1 MHSRW
6 REAGRDGCFFHFSS
20 RSKGRCWWGSLT
32 RPTLRLV
39 CGLVVVSV
47 AFSWVRI
54 SSATEPVQSVEPSW
68 PQWRGA
74 IHDAV
79 ANRERLAESWPE
91 SGPPV
96 LWTKEI
102 GKGYSSF
109 IAVGDRVWTQ
119 TQTLYEQAV
128 VCLDAA
134 TGETIWSQKYG
145 WPYDGG
151 GLYPGP
157 RATPTW
163 HDGRIYYAAPE
174 GTIGCLDAR
183 TGRSIW
189 ETNPKKTFHGRGT
202 DFGCAASPVVVDGL
216 VIVPVGGLDASV
228 IALDAGDGSLVW
240 KSGESPAS
248 YASVLP
254 ITLNGRPRIVALLE
268 NSLAIID
275 RANGR
280 LLWED
285 EFSAGYDEHS
295 AAPLYREP
303 FLMIAG
309 PFRSGAKCY
318 RLVEADV
325 DDAAP
330 RDANA
335 VSTPNRPLKKGTR
348 EGEVPAEPRETS
360 EAPTKHGSA
369 GASPSLFQRAVK
381 PTVAWEALKFSNDIA
396 SSVLVDGYVYGFD
409 LKDAQ
414 SRLNRPSRGEFRCL
428 DFETGKIVW
437 STDQVG
443 HANIIVADGKL
454 VLFNDK
460 GEVILARVNSEQY
473 EELART
479 TVFQDEICW
488 SAAALCN
495 GRLFLRTQTRAVC
508 LYLGAESLAP
518 KIETKSVTDIPQA
531 RSFNP
536 APLLGGEREYP
547 ATTPEWSELR
557 GWWCWSL
564 AGLLLATICSAV
576 MCLTMWCIAPCR
588 MGTPA
593 RPLLGDVASTGLS
606 SEPIHSLPVS
616 NDGCDLANEGR
627 TGKSAHPTAGSSRHS
642 WLAARVAFWMV
653 TLLVGVVGSPLLN
666 HRQKDYVFLWPLV
679 LWAALQLTLLAVTWA
694 ESQPPPFRRRS
705 RWWSRL
711 AGLSL
716 IATSGLYFHLC
727 RRLGLSIEWGFLAGF
742 LPAFPVAALAARGLL
757 ARHRFALLT
766 DLLCAAASFSAYFWS
781 CGLFLKWWLQ
791 VGS

>member
-20 RSKGRCWWGSLT
+20 RSKGRCWWVSLT

-47 AFSWVRI
+47 ALTWGRV

-79 ANRERLAESWPE
+79 ANRERLTESWPE

-96 LWTKEI
+96 LWTREI

-318 RLVEADV
+318 RLVETDV

-335 VSTPNRPLKKGTR
+335 VSPL
-348 EGEVPAEPRETS
+348 
-360 EAPTKHGSA
+360 
-369 GASPSLFQRAVK
+369 K

-437 STDQVG
+437 STDKVG

-454 VLFNDK
+454 ILFNDK
-460 GEVILARVNSEQY
+460 GEVILARVNPERY

-479 TVFQDEICW
+479 TVFQDEISW
-488 SAAALCN
+488 SAAALCH

-508 LYLGAESLAP
+508 LYLGAEPLAP
-518 KIETKSVTDIPQA
+518 KIVTKSMTDIPHV
-531 RSFNP
+531 RSFDP

-557 GWWCWSL
+557 AWWLWSL

-576 MCLTMWCIAPCR
+576 ICLTMWCIAHCR

-593 RPLLGDVASTGLS
+593 RPLLNEGRLTASK
-606 SEPIHSLPVS
+606 ES
-616 NDGCDLANEGR
+616 NDLTNESR
-627 TGKSAHPTAGSSRHS
+627 TGKSAHPTTDSSRHS
-642 WLAARVAFWMV
+642 WLIARVAFWMT
-653 TLLVGVVGSPLLN
+653 TLLVGTVGSPLLN
-666 HRQKDYVFLWPLV
+666 HRLNDYVFLWPLV
-679 LWAALQLTLLAVTWA
+679 LWASLQLTLIAVTWA
-694 ESQPPPFRRRS
+694 ESQPLPLRRRA
-705 RWWSRL
+705 RWGSRL
-711 AGLSL
+711 TGFSL
-716 IATSGLYFHLC
+716 LATSGLYFHLC
-727 RRLGLSIEWGFLAGF
+727 RRLGLSIEWGFLTGF
-742 LPAFPVAALAARGLL
+742 LPAFPVAALCARGLL

-766 DLLCAAASFSAYFWS
+766 DLLCATVSFSAYFWS

>member
-1 MHSRW
+1 MHSLWHAFRLSFFVLCLSVIAGT
-6 REAGRDGCFFHFSS
+6 EARGQTAAS
-20 RSKGRCWWGSLT
+20 R
-32 RPTLRLV
+32 
-39 CGLVVVSV
+39 
-47 AFSWVRI
+47 A
-54 SSATEPVQSVEPSW
+54 EW
-68 PQWRGA
+68 PQWRGPTF
-74 IHDAV
+74 DAV
-79 ANRERLAESWPE
+79 SVETGLAEAWPVE
-91 SGPPV
+91 GPPV
-96 LWTKEI
+96 LWTKEL

-109 IAVGDRVWTQ
+109 IAVDDRVWTQ

-128 VCLDAA
+128 VCLDAV
-134 TGETIWSQKYG
+134 TGETIWSHRYG

-157 RATPTW
+157 RSTPTW
-163 HDGRIYYAAPE
+163 HDGRIYFAAPE

-183 TGRSIW
+183 SGRSVW
-189 ETNPKKTFHGRGT
+189 ETNPTKTHRGRGT
-202 DFGCAASPVVVDGL
+202 DFGYAASPVVMDDK
-216 VIVPVGGLDASV
+216 VIVPVGGLEASV
-228 IALDAGDGSLVW
+228 VALHAKDGSLAW
-240 KSGESPAS
+240 ASGESPAS

-254 ITLNGRPRIVALLE
+254 ITLNGQPRVVALLE
-268 NSLAIID
+268 NSLAVFD
-275 RANGR
+275 RSTGR

-318 RLVEADV
+318 RLVEEEPAEGV
-325 DDAAP
+325 QSG
-330 RDANA
+330 NA
-335 VSTPNRPLKKGTR
+335 VAKRIKPKTMW
-348 EGEVPAEPRETS
+348 ET
-360 EAPTKHGSA
+360 T
-369 GASPSLFQRAVK
+369 
-381 PTVAWEALKFSNDIA
+381 KFSNDIA
-396 SSVLVDGYVYGFD
+396 SSVLVNSYVYGFD

-428 DFETGKIVW
+428 DFETGKVVW

-460 GEVILARVNSEQY
+460 GEVILCRASHERY

-479 TVFQDEICW
+479 QVFQDEICW
-488 SAAALCN
+488 SAAALCR
-495 GRLFLRTQTRAVC
+495 GRLFLRTQTRAAC
-508 LYLGAESLAP
+508 LYLGAEPLGA
-518 KIETKSVTDIPQA
+518 KIETKAVTDIPHV
-531 RSFNP
+531 RTFDP

-557 GWWCWSL
+557 GWWLWSL
-564 AGLLLATICSAV
+564 AGLLLATVCAAATG
-576 MCLTMWCIAPCR
+576 LTTWCVACWR
-588 MGTPA
+588 RGTPA
-593 RPLLGDVASTGLS
+593 RLLRCEVANAAMTPAPNLASRVPNIAD
-606 SEPIHSLPVS
+606 ELP
-616 NDGCDLANEGR
+616 NESR
-627 TGKSAHPTAGSSRHS
+627 TGRSAHPPTESSRHS
-642 WLAARVAFWMV
+642 PLAARVVFWM
-653 TLLVGVVGSPLLN
+653 TTILVGAIGSPLLN
-666 HRQKDYVFLWPLV
+666 HRQREYVFLWPLV

-694 ESQPPPFRRRS
+694 ESQPSLQRRKA

-711 AGLSL
+711 TGLGL

-757 ARHRFALLT
+757 VRWRLFLFT
-766 DLLCAAASFSAYFWS
+766 DLLCAATSFTAYFWS

>member
-1 MHSRW
+1 MTVSCRSRELSSLVLCLSLVIGGA
-6 REAGRDGCFFHFSS
+6 RFGCD
-20 RSKGRCWWGSLT
+20 
-32 RPTLRLV
+32 
-39 CGLVVVSV
+39 V
-47 AFSWVRI
+47 AT
-54 SSATEPVQSVEPSW
+54 AADW
-68 PQWRGA
+68 PQWRGPN
-74 IHDAV
+74 HDAISV
-79 ANRERLAESWPE
+79 ETGLAESWPE
-91 SGPPV
+91 TGPPV
-96 LWTKEI
+96 LWTREI

-128 VCLDAA
+128 VCLDAG
-134 TGETIWSQKYG
+134 TGETVWSQRYG

-189 ETNPKKTFHGRGT
+189 ATNPKKTHHGRGT
-202 DFGCAASPVVVDGL
+202 DFGCAASPLVVDGK
-216 VIVPVGGLDASV
+216 VIVPVGGLEASV
-228 IALDAGDGSLVW
+228 VALDAKDGSLVW
-240 KSGESPAS
+240 KSGSLPAS
-248 YASVLP
+248 YASPMP
-254 ITLNGRPRIVALLE
+254 ITLNAHLLVVAFLE
-268 NSLAIID
+268 NSLAILD
-275 RANGR
+275 HTNGR

-285 EFSAGYDEHS
+285 EFSNSYDEHS

-303 FLMIAG
+303 FLLIAG

-318 RLVEADV
+318 RLVEEEDVVAGLRPSHTARPKVSSSSLPANSADGAEGRGDLRSGGV
-325 DDAAP
+325 
-330 RDANA
+330 R
-335 VSTPNRPLKKGTR
+335 GQETR
-348 EGEVPAEPRETS
+348 AQQEDGVRGRETRAQQ
-360 EAPTKHGSA
+360 EDGVRGRETRAQQ
-369 GASPSLFQRAVK
+369 SLK
-381 PTVAWEALKFSNDIA
+381 PKAAWETPKFSNDIA

-414 SRLNRPSRGEFRCL
+414 SRRNRPSRGEFRCL

-460 GEVILARVNSEQY
+460 GEVILARVNPERY

-479 TVFQDEICW
+479 TVFLDEICW
-488 SAAALCN
+488 SAAAICN

-508 LYLGAESLAP
+508 LYLGAEPLAA
-518 KIETKSVTDIPQA
+518 KIETKTVTDIPQA

-557 GWWCWSL
+557 HWWLWSL
-564 AGLLLATICSAV
+564 AGLLLASGCAALMQLVVWAICFRRPDPLVRPSETDQPRGDKQLATRPDQGVRPTI
-576 MCLTMWCIAPCR
+576 P
-588 MGTPA
+588 
-593 RPLLGDVASTGLS
+593 
-606 SEPIHSLPVS
+606 
-616 NDGCDLANEGR
+616 
-627 TGKSAHPTAGSSRHS
+627 
-642 WLAARVAFWMV
+642 RVVFW
-653 TLLVGVVGSPLLN
+653 TTTILVGAVGSPLLN
-666 HRQKDYVFLWPLV
+666 QRQGEYVFLWPLV

-694 ESQPPPFRRRS
+694 ESQPEPQRRQA

-711 AGLSL
+711 AGLGL

-757 ARHRFALLT
+757 ARWRLFPLT
-766 DLLCAAASFSAYFWS
+766 DLLCAAASFTAYFWS
-781 CGLFLKWWLQ
+781 CGWFLKWWLQ

>member
-6 REAGRDGCFFHFSS
+6 REAERGGCLLWASQ
-20 RSKGRCWWGSLT
+20 T
-32 RPTLRLV
+32 RPTRRQLRLL
-39 CGLVVVSV
+39 CGIVVALTWGGV
-47 AFSWVRI
+47 A
-54 SSATEPVQSVEPSW
+54 SAAEPVQSVEPSW

-74 IHDAV
+74 TLDAV
-79 ANRERLAESWPE
+79 AVDERLAESWPE

-134 TGETIWSQKYG
+134 TGETVWSQKYG

-174 GTIGCLDAR
+174 GTIGCLDAKS
-183 TGRSIW
+183 GQSIW
-189 ETNPKKTFHGRGT
+189 ETNPKQTFRGRGT
-202 DFGCAASPVVVDGL
+202 DFGCAASPVVVDGR
-216 VIVPVGGLDASV
+216 VMVPVGGLDASV
-228 IALDAGDGSLVW
+228 IALDAKDGSLVW

-254 ITLNGRPRIVALLE
+254 ITLNGRPRVVALLE
-268 NSLAIID
+268 NSLAMID
-275 RANGR
+275 RTNGR

-318 RLVEADV
+318 RLVESE
-325 DDAAP
+325 
-330 RDANA
+330 ANA
-335 VSTPNRPLKKGTR
+335 V
-348 EGEVPAEPRETS
+348 EPRE
-360 EAPTKHGSA
+360 AQA
-369 GASPSLFQRAVK
+369 ASTLK
-381 PTVAWEALKFSNDIA
+381 PTTVWEALKFSNDIA

-414 SRLNRPSRGEFRCL
+414 SRFNRPSRGEFRCL

-437 STDQVG
+437 STDKVG

-454 VLFNDK
+454 ILFNDK
-460 GEVILARVNSEQY
+460 GELILCRVSHEHY

-479 TVFQDEICW
+479 QVFQDEICW
-488 SAAALCN
+488 SAAALCH
-495 GRLFLRTQTRAVC
+495 GRLFLRTQTRAAC
-508 LYLGAESLAP
+508 LYLGAEPLAA
-518 KIETKSVTDIPQA
+518 KIETKNVTDIPHV
-531 RSFNP
+531 RSFDP

-557 GWWCWSL
+557 GWWLWSL
-564 AGLLLATICSAV
+564 AGLLLATVCAAV
-576 MCLTMWCIAPCR
+576 MQFAASLFCR

-593 RPLLGDVASTGLS
+593 RPPLQDVASTGVS
-606 SEPIHSLPVS
+606 PEPIHSPPTS
-616 NDGCDLANEGR
+616 NDGCDLATEGR
-627 TGKSAHPTAGSSRHS
+627 TGKSAHPTSV
-642 WLAARVAFWMV
+642 RVVFWTV
-653 TLLVGVVGSPLLN
+653 ALLVGAVGSPLLN
-666 HRQKDYVFLWPLV
+666 HRLSDYVFLWPLV
-679 LWAALQLTLLAVTWA
+679 LWASLQLTLLAVTWA
-694 ESQPPPFRRRS
+694 ESQPLPLRRRA
-705 RWWSRL
+705 RGRSRL
-711 AGLSL
+711 AGLGL
-716 IATSGLYFHLC
+716 LATSGLYFHLC
-727 RRLGLSIEWGFLAGF
+727 RRLGLSIEWGFLTGF
-742 LPAFPVAALAARGLL
+742 LPAFPVAALCARGLL

-766 DLLCAAASFSAYFWS
+766 DLLCAAVSFSAYFWS

>member
-1 MHSRW
+1 ML
-6 REAGRDGCFFHFSS
+6 C
-20 RSKGRCWWGSLT
+20 LT
-32 RPTLRLV
+32 LV
-39 CGLVVVSV
+39 CGASAWAQDEVSYKG
-47 AFSWVRI
+47 
-54 SSATEPVQSVEPSW
+54 W
-68 PQWRGA
+68 PQWRGVT
-74 IHDAV
+74 HDAISDEV
-79 ANRERLAESWPE
+79 GLAELWPE

-109 IAVGDRVWTQ
+109 IAVGDRIWTQ

-128 VCLDAA
+128 ICLDAE
-134 TGETIWSQKYG
+134 TGDTVWSQRYG

-174 GTIGCLDAR
+174 GTIGCLNAR
-183 TGRSIW
+183 TGRLVW
-189 ETNPKKTFHGRGT
+189 ETNPKQAFHGRGT
-202 DFGCAASPVVVDGL
+202 DFGCAASPVVIDGL

-228 IALDAGDGSLVW
+228 
-240 KSGESPAS
+240 
-248 YASVLP
+248 
-254 ITLNGRPRIVALLE
+254 VALLE

-275 RANGR
+275 RSNGR

-303 FLMIAG
+303 LLMIAG

-318 RLVEADV
+318 RLVEEEPSETIGVAGSDQ
-325 DDAAP
+325 
-330 RDANA
+330 
-335 VSTPNRPLKKGTR
+335 R
-348 EGEVPAEPRETS
+348 EGPGVGDSGPSLRSDPATRLS
-360 EAPTKHGSA
+360 GKQGSA
-369 GASPSLFQRAVK
+369 PKIK
-381 PTVAWEALKFSNDIA
+381 PVTVWETPKFSNDIA

-428 DFETGKIVW
+428 DFETGKIIW
-437 STDQVG
+437 STDRVG

-460 GEVILARVNSEQY
+460 GELILARVNPERY
-473 EELART
+473 EELTRA

-488 SAAALCN
+488 SAAALCH
-495 GRLFLRTQTRAVC
+495 GRLFLRTQTRAAC
-508 LYLGAESLAP
+508 LYLGAEPLAP
-518 KIETKSVTDIPQA
+518 KIETKTVTDIPHV
-531 RSFNP
+531 RSFDP

-557 GWWCWSL
+557 GWWLWSL
-564 AGLLLATICSAV
+564 AGLLLATVCATV
-576 MCLTMWCIAPCR
+576 TGLATWCVERWR

-593 RPLLGDVASTGLS
+593 RPLIDERRS
-606 SEPIHSLPVS
+606 SELKESS
-616 NDGCDLANEGR
+616 ELANEGQACR
-627 TGKSAHPTAGSSRHS
+627 SAHLPTESSRHLI
-642 WLAARVAFWMV
+642 LAARVVFWTM
-653 TLLVGVVGSPLLN
+653 TILVGTIGSPLLN
-666 HRQKDYVFLWPLV
+666 HRQQDYVFLWPLV
-679 LWAALQLTLLAVTWA
+679 LWSALQLTLLVVTLA
-694 ESQPPPFRRRS
+694 ESQSQGARRRA

-711 AGLSL
+711 AGLGL

-757 ARHRFALLT
+757 ARCRLFLLT
-766 DLLCAAASFSAYFWS
+766 DLLCAAASFSAYFFSSGW
-781 CGLFLKWWLQ
+781 LLKWWLQ

>member
-1 MHSRW
+1 MHGLRPAFGLS
-6 REAGRDGCFFHFSS
+6 FFVICLSAIP
-20 RSKGRCWWGSLT
+20 GSAV
-32 RPTLRLV
+32 RAQE
-39 CGLVVVSV
+39 V
-47 AFSWVRI
+47 ASH
-54 SSATEPVQSVEPSW
+54 ADW
-68 PQWRGA
+68 PQWRGPTWDA
-74 IHDAV
+74 ISV
-79 ANRERLAESWPE
+79 ESGLAESWSE

-109 IAVGDRVWTQ
+109 VSVGDRVWTQ

-134 TGETIWSQKYG
+134 TGETIWSQRYG

-163 HDGRIYYAAPE
+163 QDDRIYYAAPE

-189 ETNPKKTFHGRGT
+189 ETNPKQSYHGRGT
-202 DFGCAASPVVVDGL
+202 DFGCAASPVVIDGL

-228 IALDAGDGSLVW
+228 IALDAKNGSLVW
-240 KSGESPAS
+240 RSGESPAS

-254 ITLNGRPRIVALLE
+254 ITLNGRPRVVALLE

-285 EFSAGYDEHS
+285 EFSNGYDEHS

-318 RLVEADV
+318 RLVE
-325 DDAAP
+325 DA
-330 RDANA
+330 
-335 VSTPNRPLKKGTR
+335 STIKPVTR
-348 EGEVPAEPRETS
+348 WETQ
-360 EAPTKHGSA
+360 K
-369 GASPSLFQRAVK
+369 L
-381 PTVAWEALKFSNDIA
+381 SNDIA

-409 LKDAQ
+409 LKDVQ
-414 SRLNRPSRGEFRCL
+414 SRMNRPSRGEFRCL
-428 DFETGKIVW
+428 DFQTGQVIW
-437 STDQVG
+437 STDRIG
-443 HANIIVADGKL
+443 HANIIVADDKL
-454 VLFNDK
+454 VLFNDE
-460 GEVILARVNSEQY
+460 GELILCRASPERY

-488 SAAALCN
+488 SAAALCH
-495 GRLFLRTQTRAVC
+495 GRLFLRTQTRAAC
-508 LYLGAESLAP
+508 LYLGAEPLAP
-518 KIETKSVTDIPQA
+518 KIETKSITDIPHA

-557 GWWCWSL
+557 GWWLWSL
-564 AGLLLATICSAV
+564 AGLLFASGCAMVTYLILRSLV
-576 MCLTMWCIAPCR
+576 GCR
-588 MGTPA
+588 MGTLA
-593 RPLLGDVASTGLS
+593 RPLIV
-606 SEPIHSLPVS
+606 EVRPIESKE
-616 NDGCDLANEGR
+616 ANELVSESR
-627 TGKSAHPTAGSSRHS
+627 TGRSAHPPAESSRHVP
-642 WLAARVAFWMV
+642 LAPRVVFWMI
-653 TLLVGVVGSPLLN
+653 TILVGAVGSPLLN
-666 HRQKDYVFLWPLV
+666 HRQREYVFLWPLV
-679 LWAALQLTLLAVTWA
+679 LWAALQLTLLAVAWA
-694 ESQPPPFRRRS
+694 ESQPAPQRRKARWGS
-705 RWWSRL
+705 RF
-711 AGLSL
+711 AGLGL

-742 LPAFPVAALAARGLL
+742 LPAFPVAALAARGLM
-757 ARHRFALLT
+757 ARWRLFLLT
-766 DLLCAAASFSAYFWS
+766 DLLFAAASFTAYFWS
-781 CGLFLKWWLQ
+781 CGWFLKWWLQ

>member
-1 MHSRW
+1 MHDVRPVFGMSL
-6 REAGRDGCFFHFSS
+6 FSL
-20 RSKGRCWWGSLT
+20 CL
-32 RPTLRLV
+32 
-39 CGLVVVSV
+39 SV
-47 AFSWVRI
+47 AVVIEARAQD
-54 SSATEPVQSVEPSW
+54 ATSTAQW
-68 PQWRGA
+68 PQWRGPTF
-74 IHDAV
+74 DAV
-79 ANRERLAESWPE
+79 SVETGLAESWPE

-134 TGETIWSQKYG
+134 TGETIWSQRYG

-157 RATPTW
+157 RATPAW
-163 HDGRIYYAAPE
+163 HDNRIYYAAPE
-174 GTIGCLDAR
+174 GTIGCFDAR
-183 TGRSIW
+183 TGRPVW
-189 ETNPKKTFHGRGT
+189 ETNPKQTFHGRGT
-202 DFGCAASPVVVDGL
+202 DFGCAASPLVVDGR
-216 VIVPVGGLDASV
+216 VIVPVGGLEASV
-228 IALDAGDGSLVW
+228 VALGAKDGSLMW
-240 KSGESPAS
+240 KSGSLPAS
-248 YASVLP
+248 YASPMP
-254 ITLNGRPRIVALLE
+254 ITLNGRPRVVAFLE
-268 NSLAIID
+268 NSLAILD
-275 RANGR
+275 RASGR
-280 LLWED
+280 MLWED
-285 EFSAGYDEHS
+285 EFSHNYDEHS

-318 RLVEADV
+318 RLVETDPIKGKGVAGSDQREGPESV
-325 DDAAP
+325 DSGPSLRSDPATRRSDAK
-330 RDANA
+330 A
-335 VSTPNRPLKKGTR
+335 VSML
-348 EGEVPAEPRETS
+348 
-360 EAPTKHGSA
+360 
-369 GASPSLFQRAVK
+369 K
-381 PTVAWEALKFSNDIA
+381 PTAVWEALKFSNDIA

-414 SRLNRPSRGEFRCL
+414 SRFNRPSRGEFRCL
-428 DFETGKIVW
+428 DFATGKIVW

-454 VLFNDK
+454 ILFNDR
-460 GEVILARVNSEQY
+460 GELILCRVNPERY

-479 TVFQDEICW
+479 QVFQDEICW
-488 SAAALCN
+488 SAAALCR
-495 GRLFLRTQTRAVC
+495 GRLFLRTQTRAAC
-508 LYLGAESLAP
+508 LYLGAEPLAP
-518 KIETKSVTDIPQA
+518 KIETKTVTDIPHA
-531 RSFNP
+531 RAFDP

-557 GWWCWSL
+557 GWWLWSL
-564 AGLLLATICSAV
+564 AGLLLASACAAAT
-576 MCLTMWCIAPCR
+576 CLTMWCIAHCR

-593 RPLLGDVASTGLS
+593 RPLLSDVASTGVS
-606 SEPIHSLPVS
+606 PEPIHSLPVS

-627 TGKSAHPTAGSSRHS
+627 TGKSAHPTTDSSRHS
-642 WLAARVAFWMV
+642 WLAARIVFWMV
-653 TLLVGVVGSPLLN
+653 TLLVGTVGSPVLN

-694 ESQPPPFRRRS
+694 ESQPPPARRRA
-705 RWWSRL
+705 RWGSRL
-711 AGLSL
+711 AGLGL
-716 IATSGLYFHLC
+716 LATSGLYFHLC
-727 RRLGLSIEWGFLAGF
+727 RRLGLSIEWGFLTGF

-766 DLLCAAASFSAYFWS
+766 DLLCAAASFTAYFWS

>member
-1 MHSRW
+1 MFCLSR
-6 REAGRDGCFFHFSS
+6 AIGD
-20 RSKGRCWWGSLT
+20 T
-32 RPTLRLV
+32 
-39 CGLVVVSV
+39 
-47 AFSWVRI
+47 
-54 SSATEPVQSVEPSW
+54 ATAADW
-68 PQWRGA
+68 PQWRGPA
-74 IHDAV
+74 YDAV
-79 ANRERLAESWPE
+79 SVETGLADSWPE

-109 IAVGDRVWTQ
+109 IAVEDRVWTQ

-128 VCLDAA
+128 VCLDSA
-134 TGETIWSQKYG
+134 TGETVWSQRYG

-183 TGRSIW
+183 TGRSLW

-202 DFGCAASPVVVDGL
+202 DFGCAASPCVVDGK

-228 IALDAGDGSLVW
+228 IALDAKDGSLVW

-248 YASVLP
+248 YATVLP
-254 ITLNGRPRIVALLE
+254 ITLNGRPRVVAFLE
-268 NSLAIID
+268 NSLTILD

-285 EFSAGYDEHS
+285 EFSRDYDEHS

-318 RLVEADV
+318 RLIEEQPAEGMPRKNEAGVAGSDQ
-325 DDAAP
+325 
-330 RDANA
+330 
-335 VSTPNRPLKKGTR
+335 R
-348 EGEVPAEPRETS
+348 EGP
-360 EAPTKHGSA
+360 
-369 GASPSLFQRAVK
+369 GANDSGPSLRSDPATPLRGNGAATSIK
-381 PTVAWEALKFSNDIA
+381 PKIVWETPKFSNDIA

-428 DFETGKIVW
+428 DFETGKVVW
-437 STDQVG
+437 STDKIG

-460 GEVILARVNSEQY
+460 GEVILARVNPQQY

-479 TVFQDEICW
+479 QVFQDEICW
-488 SAAALCN
+488 SPAALCR

-508 LYLGAESLAP
+508 LYLGAESLAA
-518 KIETKSVTDIPQA
+518 KIETKTVTDIPHV

-557 GWWCWSL
+557 GWWLWSL
-564 AGLLLATICSAV
+564 AGLFLATACAAV
-576 MCLTMWCIAPCR
+576 TCPIMWCIAHWR
-588 MGTPA
+588 RVAPA
-593 RPLLGDVASTGLS
+593 RPPSVGQICNLPASPDLD
-606 SEPIHSLPVS
+606 PVCNLPVKAV
-616 NDGCDLANEGR
+616 DTGR
-627 TGKSAHPTAGSSRHS
+627 LQICPTL
-642 WLAARVAFWMV
+642 LAARVVFWTM
-653 TLLVGVVGSPLLN
+653 TLVVGMVGSPLLN
-666 HRQKDYVFLWPLV
+666 HRLSDYVFLWPLV
-679 LWAALQLTLLAVTWA
+679 LWASLQLTLLAVTWA
-694 ESQPPPFRRRS
+694 ESQPLPQRRRA
-705 RWWSRL
+705 RWRSRL
-711 AGLSL
+711 AGLGL
-716 IATSGLYFHLC
+716 LATSGLYFHLC
-727 RRLGLSIEWGFLAGF
+727 RRLGLSIEWGFLTGF
-742 LPAFPVAALAARGLL
+742 LPAFPIAALCARGLL
-757 ARHRFALLT
+757 ARHRLALLT
-766 DLLCAAASFSAYFWS
+766 DLLCAAVSFSAYFFS

>member
-1 MHSRW
+1 MKTSPIRGRLSRI
-6 REAGRDGCFFHFSS
+6 G
-20 RSKGRCWWGSLT
+20 L
-32 RPTLRLV
+32 L
-39 CGLVVVSV
+39 CGL
-47 AFSWVRI
+47 ALCMTRWLGQ
-54 SSATEPVQSVEPSW
+54 ADAADW
-68 PQWRGA
+68 PQWRGPNR
-74 IHDAV
+74 DAV
-79 ANRERLAESWPE
+79 SVETGLAESWAE

-109 IAVGDRVWTQ
+109 IAAGDRVWTQ

-163 HDGRIYYAAPE
+163 HAGRIYYAAPE

-228 IALDAGDGSLVW
+228 IALDARDGSLVW

-285 EFSAGYDEHS
+285 EFSNGYDEHS

-318 RLVEADV
+318 RLVEEEPV
-325 DDAAP
+325 EGGQGGIGAA
-330 RDANA
+330 
-335 VSTPNRPLKKGTR
+335 GTI
-348 EGEVPAEPRETS
+348 
-360 EAPTKHGSA
+360 
-369 GASPSLFQRAVK
+369 K
-381 PTVAWEALKFSNDIA
+381 PKTAWETPKFSNDIA

-428 DFETGKIVW
+428 DFETGQIVW
-437 STDQVG
+437 STDQAG

-454 VLFNDK
+454 ILFNDK
-460 GEVILARVNSEQY
+460 GELILARANPEQY

-495 GRLFLRTQTRAVC
+495 GRLFLRTQTRAAC
-508 LYLGAESLAP
+508 LYLGAE
-518 KIETKSVTDIPQA
+518 
-531 RSFNP
+531 
-536 APLLGGEREYP
+536 
-547 ATTPEWSELR
+547 
-557 GWWCWSL
+557 
-564 AGLLLATICSAV
+564 
-576 MCLTMWCIAPCR
+576 
-588 MGTPA
+588 
-593 RPLLGDVASTGLS
+593 
-606 SEPIHSLPVS
+606 
-616 NDGCDLANEGR
+616 
-627 TGKSAHPTAGSSRHS
+627 
-642 WLAARVAFWMV
+642 
-653 TLLVGVVGSPLLN
+653 
-666 HRQKDYVFLWPLV
+666 
-679 LWAALQLTLLAVTWA
+679 
-694 ESQPPPFRRRS
+694 
-705 RWWSRL
+705 
-711 AGLSL
+711 
-716 IATSGLYFHLC
+716 
-727 RRLGLSIEWGFLAGF
+727 
-742 LPAFPVAALAARGLL
+742 
-757 ARHRFALLT
+757 
-766 DLLCAAASFSAYFWS
+766 
-781 CGLFLKWWLQ
+781 
-791 VGS
+791 